1 MKLKLIIEEEA
12 TLKNSKRAALIES
25 AIQVVA
31 KHGFHGASICMISGD
46 AGVAAGTI
54 YEIPSFIPE
63 LTF

>member
-1 MKLKLIIEEEA
+1 M
-12 TLKNSKRAALIES
+12 KNSKRAALIES
-25 AIQVVA
+25 VIQVVA